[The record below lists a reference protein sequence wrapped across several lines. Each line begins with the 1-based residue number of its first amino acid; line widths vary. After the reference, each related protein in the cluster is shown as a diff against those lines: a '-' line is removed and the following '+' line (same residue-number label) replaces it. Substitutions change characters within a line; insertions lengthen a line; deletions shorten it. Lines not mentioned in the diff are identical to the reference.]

1 MGRGKVPQRQ
11 LRAFLSELE
20 EKGAGNV
27 RRLPPRFD
35 GSIEVTWD
43 DPEAMVLKD
52 NDFKTDLRAWVPVYI
67 LSGFFFALVV
77 VVFFFIQ
84 VFGGGLG

>member
-1 MGRGKVPQRQ
+1 MGRGKVLQRQ

-27 RRLPPRFD
+27 RRLRPRFD

-43 DPEAMVLKD
+43 DPDAVVLKGD
-52 NDFKTDLRAWVPVYI
+52 PLPTQSQGVHGSFH
-67 LSGFFFALVV
+67 
-77 VVFFFIQ
+77 
-84 VFGGGLG
+84 